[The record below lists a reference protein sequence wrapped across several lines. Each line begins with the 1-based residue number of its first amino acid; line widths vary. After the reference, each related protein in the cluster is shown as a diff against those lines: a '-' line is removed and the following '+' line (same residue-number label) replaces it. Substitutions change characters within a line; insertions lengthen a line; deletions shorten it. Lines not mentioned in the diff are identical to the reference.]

1 MSKTIQVI
9 RNMNDA
15 NVLLGKG
22 HKILFVSQDKNNNKY
37 LLFHF
42 QNSEQLQ
49 MDLEEITNIRKS
61 KINQ

>member
-1 MSKTIQVI
+1 MININKSIQVI

-22 HKILFVSQDKNNNKY
+22 HKIIYISQDRNKKY

-42 QNSEQLQ
+42 ENSETLQ
-49 MDLEEITNIRKS
+49 TDLKEITPVK
-61 KINQ
+61 K